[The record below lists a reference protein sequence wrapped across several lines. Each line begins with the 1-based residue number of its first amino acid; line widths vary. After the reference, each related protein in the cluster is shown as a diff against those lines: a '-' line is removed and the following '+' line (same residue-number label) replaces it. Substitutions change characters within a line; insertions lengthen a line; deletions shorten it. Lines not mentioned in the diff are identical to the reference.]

1 MMRVWQDKKEG
12 LVSLA
17 ALLVLFIVVVA
28 LLIVPLLDQAD
39 SYRRELHKDA
49 RLLQEL
55 RAIEAA
61 QTAINTVQ
69 KDFEERGLQKWAYT
83 GATADDVKLDV
94 QRRVSDWLSGTEV
107 QRITPLVKQ
116 EPGRAQGV
124 GVHAQFSTSLDEL
137 FNVFNN
143 IEQARPLLVV
153 ERLRITPLGQPRS
166 MNQPEPPQKITVEM
180 TVLTFISDE
189 AGQ

>member
-12 LVSLA
+12 LISLV
-17 ALLVLFIVVVA
+17 ALLVLLVVVA
-28 LLIVPLLDQAD
+28 ILLIVPVFNQAD
-39 SYRRELHKDA
+39 NYRRELRKDA

-61 QTAINTVQ
+61 QVAINTTQ
-69 KDFEERGLQKWAYT
+69 KDFEERGLQQWAYT
-83 GATADDVKLDV
+83 NATADDVKLDV
-94 QRRVSDWLSGTEV
+94 QRRVSDWLSATEV

-116 EPGRAQGV
+116 EVGRALGV

-143 IEQARPLLVV
+143 IEQARPLLVLD
-153 ERLRITPLGQPRS
+153 RLRITPLAQRRS
-166 MNQPEPPQKITVEM
+166 LNQPEPPQRIMVEM